1 MAKLL
6 HIEASPRKERSHSL
20 SVARALID
28 AYREANPN
36 DEVETWDL
44 WSTPLPEFDD
54 AAINASYAAKR
65 GQPLTADQQAAY
77 DRLEQVFDRFAAAD
91 KYVFS
96 LPMWN
101 FGVPYKLK
109 HFIDVVSQS
118 GMAFKIL
125 PEGGYE
131 GQLGGRPT
139 AVVYAS
145 GGDYSSEPMT
155 AMDHQRSYFDR
166 WLNFVGIT
174 DVKVV
179 NVAATAADPETV
191 KAARAKAEQQARE
204 VGASL

>member
-6 HIEASPRKERSHSL
+6 HIEASPRKERSHSIN
-20 SVARALID
+20 VARALIES
-28 AYREANPN
+28 YRQANPA
-36 DEVETWDL
+36 DSIATWDL
-44 WSTPLPEFDD
+44 WSTPLPEFDE

-65 GQPLTADQQAAY
+65 GQPLTDEQQAAY
-77 DRLEQVFDRFAAAD
+77 NRLKRVFDRFAEAD

-118 GMAFKIL
+118 GMAFNITH
-125 PEGGYE
+125 EGGYE
-131 GQLGGRPT
+131 GLLGGRPT

-145 GGDYSSEPMT
+145 GGDYSSEPM
-155 AMDHQRSYFDR
+155 ASLDHQRPYFER

-174 DVKVV
+174 DAKII
-179 NVAATAADPETV
+179 NVAPTAADPETV
-191 KAARAKAEQQARE
+191 KAARAKADEQARD